1 MVGSWRAIEYNN
13 PPTCCRNS
21 PPRKIN
27 SKSSVLVREFPEEGC
42 CCLFDCL
49 VVWLFVCL
57 FACLFVW
64 LSFCLYWV
72 KKRTWR
78 CFLEMLKSPTSYGTI
93 TKIPR
98 VCFLSYQWFYFSF
111 HMKTADIHT
120 RLTINHYLLAF
131 FFDCVCFNIFY
142 YVLNYYTLFLLKPI
156 TTISMYKKDRKLWF
170 LLRRIHFVEC
180 HGEFGWVV

>member
-1 MVGSWRAIEYNN
+1 MLPELSTKENQFQKFRPGKGV
-13 PPTCCRNS
+13 
-21 PPRKIN
+21 PRRG
-27 SKSSVLVREFPEEGC
+27 VL
-42 CCLFDCL
+42 LFVWLFGCL
-49 VVWLFVCL
+49 VVWLFGCLFVCL
-57 FACLFVW
+57 FVCMFVCLVVVLPI
-64 LSFCLYWV
+64 LSE
-72 KKRTWR
+72 KKDVT
-78 CFLEMLKSPTSYGTI
+78 LKSPTSYGTI

-98 VCFLSYQWFYFSF
+98 VCFFSYQWFYFSF